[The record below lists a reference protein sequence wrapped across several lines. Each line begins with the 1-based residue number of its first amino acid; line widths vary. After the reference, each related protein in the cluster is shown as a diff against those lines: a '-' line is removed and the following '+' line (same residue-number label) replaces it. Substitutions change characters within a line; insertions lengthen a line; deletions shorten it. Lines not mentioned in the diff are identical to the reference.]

1 MTNRLYL
8 CLLAAPWRLKLK
20 KVAPELFSVWQV
32 RTSRRWWRCVCVC
45 VCVRARARVCVSGL
59 GGAVAP
65 SKALS

>member
-20 KVAPELFSVWQV
+20 KVAPELFSGRFGQAEGGGSVF
-32 RTSRRWWRCVCVC
+32 VC